1 MNVRADFY
9 TTDSDNRSLHKN
21 LTGVF
26 GADFVYYEDSSII
39 NPVLRLAYNSA
50 IKQCN
55 YIFIGE
61 LNRYYFID
69 NIRFNRGGEM
79 FVSCHIDVLTTYASE
94 IERIQCTIARYE
106 HYNLTTLPDTNVV
119 IKNYDIIN
127 IYQSD
132 KGFDT
137 TFGNYVLQILGG

>member
-1 MNVRADFY
+1 MNVTANFY
-9 TTDSDNRSLHKN
+9 TTDSDNRALHKI
-21 LTGVF
+21 LTSVF
-26 GADFVYYEDSSII
+26 QADFVYYEDSSII

-50 IKQCN
+50 INQCN
-55 YIFIGE
+55 YFYIGE

-79 FVSCHIDVLTTYASE
+79 YVSGHIDVLTTYANE
-94 IERIQCTIARYE
+94 IENIQCTISRYE
-106 HYNLTTLPDTNVV
+106 HFNLSTLPDTNVV

-132 KGFDT
+132 KSFDT

>member
-1 MNVRADFY
+1 MTVKFY

-21 LTGVF
+21 LTGIF
-26 GADFVYYEDSSII
+26 QTDFVFYDDSSII

-50 IKQCN
+50 INQCN
-55 YIFIGE
+55 YFYIPAI
-61 LNRYYFID
+61 NRYYFID

-79 FVSCHIDVLTTYASE
+79 YVSGHIDVLTTYANE
-94 IERIQCTIARYE
+94 IENIQCTISRYE
-106 HYNLTTLPDTNVV
+106 HFNLTTLPDTNVV

-132 KGFDT
+132 KNFDT
-137 TFGNYVLQILGG
+137 TVGNYVLQILGG

>member
-1 MNVRADFY
+1 MNVTANFY
-9 TTDSDNRSLHKN
+9 TTDSDNRALHKN
-21 LTGVF
+21 LTSVF
-26 GADFVYYEDSSII
+26 QADFVYYEDSSII

-50 IKQCN
+50 IKQCD
-55 YIFIGE
+55 YFYIGE

-69 NIRFNRGGEM
+69 NIRFNSGGEM
-79 FVSCHIDVLTTYASE
+79 YVIGHIDVLTTYANE
-94 IERIQCTIARYE
+94 IENIQCTISRYE
-106 HYNLTTLPDTNVV
+106 QFNLSTLPDTNVV

-132 KGFDT
+132 KSFDT

>member
-1 MNVRADFY
+1 MNVTAEFY
-9 TTDSDNRSLHKN
+9 TTDSDNRALHKN
-21 LTGVF
+21 LTGIF
-26 GADFVYYEDSSII
+26 QTDFVFYDDSSII
-39 NPVLRLAYNSA
+39 NPVLRLEYNSA

-55 YIFIGE
+55 YFYIAAI
-61 LNRYYFID
+61 NRYYFID

-79 FVSCHIDVLTTYASE
+79 YVSGHIDVLTTYANE
-94 IERIQCTIARYE
+94 IENIQCTISRYE
-106 HYNLTTLPDTNVV
+106 HFNLSTLPDTNVV

-132 KGFDT
+132 KSFDT